1 MKYIRKGD
9 RTSNNSYIC
18 SNCGIDFVA
27 DPPPTDK
34 SGEIQVDAFPPPLIL
49 VPVELSLG
57 FGEIGL
63 LIVLLLALLDVFLD
77 LFLEE
82 AELRLPL
89 DAPSTVV
96 TPERKVQICQQHL
109 LSRFLENQACVYQ
122 NSVYGYLKLI

>member
-9 RTSNNSYIC
+9 RTSINSYIC

-89 DAPSTVV
+89 DASSTVV
-96 TPERKVQICQQHL
+96 TPGEEGLNLPTTSPKSASGESSLRI
-109 LSRFLENQACVYQ
+109 SE
-122 NSVYGYLKLI
+122 